1 MNQPEDFNVEV
12 KETSR
17 EDYYSLSITYPNS
30 KPIDITLERSEARYL
45 IEKLDNAI

>member
-1 MNQPEDFNVEV
+1 MNQQNDFKIDV

-17 EDYYSLSITYPNS
+17 KDHYLVSLTYPNS
-30 KPIDITLERSEARYL
+30 KPIDLTMERSEIRYL

>member
-1 MNQPEDFNVEV
+1 MNQQNDFKVEV

-17 EDYYSLSITYPNS
+17 KGYFLVSLTYPNS
-30 KPIDITLERSEARYL
+30 KPIDITLERSEIRYL